1 MAEFKKY
8 GPKKFNNVVVV
19 GELEYKI
26 QPWTMIF
33 KTKFKIHPKPYAKE
47 YFEEDL
53 SKFHI
58 YLANDK
64 IGLRIINKTGNAII
78 VPGWQFDAAYY
89 AYEHNPKQFRFDRP
103 YDFQID
109 YYCIAPQHFEKD
121 NNWQGLNKPFS
132 EIAGNISKLPNFQS
146 DSYINIVA

>member
-1 MAEFKKY
+1 MADFKKY
-8 GPKKFNNVVVV
+8 GPKKFDNVVIV
-19 GELEYKI
+19 GELEYKV

-33 KTKFKIHPKPYAKE
+33 KTKFKINPKSYAKE
-47 YFEEDL
+47 YFNEDL

-89 AYEHNPKQFRFDRP
+89 AYDHDPKQFRFDKSN
-103 YDFQID
+103 DFQID
-109 YYCIAPQHFEKD
+109 FYCIAAQHYEQDRDLK
-121 NNWQGLNKPFS
+121 GLIIPFS
-132 EIAGNISKLPNFQS
+132 EIAKNISKLPNFQT
-146 DSYINIVA
+146 DRYVEIVS